1 MITTNQWGGVAPAPR
16 GGNLM
21 ENFDPFAILPD
32 EAPETTTTGGGDT
45 GLEAYSPFSVNPDPL
60 LTRKPSRADNQP
72 TNPQRLPT
80 GRKINDQELI
90 DRFNAGATG
99 RELAAHF
106 GCSPAAI
113 SKRLKRL
120 QPGVPR
126 AIDQLTE
133 KQAAAVVRIVKGESP
148 TNAVD
153 QVYDTTSR
161 ASSKEIAR
169 KLMGL
174 PQVQL
179 AIEEE
184 MNRAGLTRTYRC
196 AKLAEHVDAADP
208 GVSLRALDMSFR
220 LADEYPAA
228 KVKNVNLNIDTM
240 PVDLSAYQ

>member
-1 MITTNQWGGVAPAPR
+1 MKG
-16 GGNLM
+16 
-21 ENFDPFAILPD
+21 FDPFAPYDILPD
-32 EAPETTTTGGGDT
+32 EEQETTSMGGDDT
-45 GLEAYSPFSVNPDPL
+45 EPEAYSPFSVNHDPMS
-60 LTRKPSRADNQP
+60 TSKPPQIDNQP
-72 TNPQRLPT
+72 TSPQRPPT

-90 DRFNAGATG
+90 DLFNAGASG

-113 SKRLKRL
+113 SKRIKRI

-133 KQAAAVVRIVKGESP
+133 KQAAAVVRIAKGESP

-179 AIEEE
+179 ALEEE

-208 GVSLRALDMSFR
+208 GVSLKALDMSFR

-228 KVKNVNLNIDTM
+228 KTKNVNLNVDTM
-240 PVDLSAYQ
+240 PVDLSAYM